1 MQLPPFLIER
11 MFAKHEFTAR
21 VNLTGS
27 DTEALALNDLWQVA
41 PEQTRAWYESLT
53 LGYTES
59 PGHPELRE
67 LAAQAS
73 DVESGSTVQI
83 FAGATEA
90 VFVLLNAV
98 LEAGDHVIVI
108 GPAYQLLI
116 DVPRAI
122 GADVT
127 EVRLRREDSWELDI
141 SEIKNAIRPNTR
153 MIVANFPHNPTG
165 YLPERAVF
173 EELINL
179 VDGTDMLL
187 LSDEIYRGIQLDPH
201 RQLPSAAAMT
211 PNGVTVTGVSK
222 VLGMAGVTIGWTVTQ
237 NTVVTDKLLDYRY
250 WTTLATGAPS
260 EVLAIAGLQAAPALL
275 DRANS
280 LVRANSGALA
290 SFVAS
295 TPGWAWIPTVGGTCA
310 YPWLTSS
317 KAQAF
322 SEWLVEHHGVLLASD
337 VMFQHTG
344 QHLRFGLGRA
354 QFQDGIAALEQA
366 WPEWKGASA
375 GRLPA
380 HSSGLAGPQEIDTKD
395 GTEGL
400 ND

>member
-1 MQLPPFLIER
+1 MHLPPFLIER

-27 DTEALALNDLWQVA
+27 DTEALSLNELWQVA
-41 PEQTRAWYESLT
+41 PERTRAWYESLT

-73 DVESGSTVQI
+73 DVESGSNVQI

-108 GPAYQLLI
+108 GPTYQLLI

-122 GADVT
+122 GAEVT
-127 EVRLRREDSWELDI
+127 EVRLRRENGWELDI
-141 SEIKNAIRPNTR
+141 SEIRNALRPNTR
-153 MIVANFPHNPTG
+153 LIVTNFPHNPTG
-165 YLPERAVF
+165 ALTERAVF
-173 EELINL
+173 EELLNL
-179 VDGTDMLL
+179 VDGTDTFL
-187 LSDEIYRGIQLDPH
+187 LSDEIYRGIELDPQ
-201 RQLPSAAAMT
+201 RQLPSAAALT
-211 PNGVTVTGVSK
+211 PNAITVTGVSK
-222 VLGMAGVTIGWTVTQ
+222 VLGMAGVRIGWTVTQ
-237 NTVVTDKLLDYRY
+237 NAGITDKLLDYRY
-250 WTTLATGAPS
+250 WTTLATSAPS

-275 DRANS
+275 DRANT
-280 LVRANSGALA
+280 LVRTNAAALA

-295 TPGWAWIPTVGGTCA
+295 APGWDWIPPVGGTCA
-310 YPWLTSS
+310 YPWLISS
-317 KAQAF
+317 EAQAF

-337 VMFQHTG
+337 AMFQHTG

-354 QFQDGIAALEQA
+354 QFQEGISTLQQA
-366 WPEWKGASA
+366 WPEYTLAS
-375 GRLPA
+375 R
-380 HSSGLAGPQEIDTKD
+380 
-395 GTEGL
+395 
-400 ND
+400 